1 MSLDACLASLR
12 ASGGLDAERADTYAA
27 HFDDLRRQ
35 YGATMGEV
43 QAAAAATRDTVE
55 AIERELMEKRRQKL
69 LQLNVQQGVVESIVR
84 HMSEGGTAAEAAIA
98 HFDLEGNTRRIQNL
112 DARKRAILGEAHA
125 GMTAMLTKF
134 SHDLTGK
141 IRDVAA
147 LQNVVREAFGEATGD
162 ASAAE
167 LAKAWAAT
175 AEKLRKRFNAAG
187 GHISQRADWGLPQA
201 HLSLKVRQVPFDQWR
216 AFILPLLDP
225 ARMVDGYTG
234 KPFRPAQLEEALRGA
249 YDAIRTDGADDM
261 TPGAMSATKLGN
273 RRGEHRFF
281 VFKDADSWLAY
292 QAQFGLESPW
302 DAMMGHIDAMARDIA
317 QMEILG
323 PSPNHTVRWLGDLL
337 EKDAKVSSAA
347 GAEFTGLLDSAKT
360 AKWQIEQM
368 HGIFNGET
376 NRPVNSTLARGF
388 STFRAVQ
395 TAAKLGGAVISAV
408 TDLGFQNVTARF
420 NGLEYRNIIGNV
432 VRLLKNSDDREF
444 AISSGLIAEEA
455 AARMGAIWRYND
467 QVNTP
472 EIARR
477 MASGVLRASGLSAW
491 TQAGKWAFGMEFMH
505 ALGRAAASPWDA
517 LTPALRQSMERY
529 GIDAAAW
536 DALRATPQYAHKGA
550 SYLRPDEVADEA
562 LRTRLLEMIQTET
575 RFAVPEA
582 TLRARA
588 VMTGGLQ
595 AGTVS
600 GELWRSVMQFKA
612 FPVSI
617 ILTHGLRMTIGKGP
631 MSRAGYAANVM
642 IATTAFGALALQM
655 KDMIAGKDP
664 RDMTTGKFW
673 GAAFIQGGGA
683 GLFGDFLYAD
693 TSRYGGNIYQTLAG
707 PGIGTA
713 IDFGNLT
720 IGNAKEAIG
729 QAMAGEEINTNFG
742 SEAVQFAKANTPG
755 SSLWYLRLGFNR
767 VFFDQVMKEADPQ
780 ADAGFARTEAR
791 ARREMDQEF
800 WWAPGEAAP
809 DRAPDLQAV
818 DGGSQ

>member
-1 MSLDACLASLR
+1 MSLDTCLVSLR
-12 ASGGLDAERADTYAA
+12 ASGGLDAERADMYAA

-55 AIERELMEKRRQKL
+55 AIEREMMEKRRQKL
-69 LQLNVQQGVVESIVR
+69 LQLKVQQGIVENIVR
-84 HMSEGGTAAEAAIA
+84 TMSEGGSAADAALA
-98 HFDLEGNTRRIQNL
+98 HFDMQETTRGIANL

-125 GMTAMLTKF
+125 GMTAMLSKF
-134 SHDLTGK
+134 SHDLTGR
-141 IRDVAA
+141 IRNGAG
-147 LQNVVREAFGEATGD
+147 LRNVVREAFGEDTGD
-162 ASAAE
+162 LAARE
-167 LAKAWAAT
+167 LAQAWAGT
-175 AEKLRKRFNAAG
+175 ADKLRRRFNAAG
-187 GHISQRADWGLPQA
+187 GHIAQRADWGLPQA
-201 HLSLKVRQVPFDQWR
+201 HLTEKVRAVPYEEWR
-216 AFILPLLDP
+216 AFILPRLDP
-225 ARMVDGYTG
+225 ARMVDGFTG
-234 KPFRPAQLEEALRGA
+234 KPFRPAQLEEALRAA
-249 YDAIRTDGADDM
+249 YDSIRSGGMDDM
-261 TPGAMSATKLGN
+261 TPGAGGAAKLGN
-273 RRGEHRFF
+273 RRSEHRFF
-281 VFKDADSWLAY
+281 VFKDADAWLEY

-323 PSPNHTVRWLGDLL
+323 PSPNHTVRWLGDLI
-337 EKDAKVSSAA
+337 EKDVRASSAA
-347 GAEFTGLLDSAKT
+347 GDEFTGLLDSAKT
-360 AKWQIEQM
+360 ARWQMEQM

-388 STFRAVQ
+388 ATFRAVQ
-395 TAAKLGGAVISAV
+395 TAAKLGGAAISAV

-420 NGLEYRNIIGNV
+420 NGLQYRNIIGNV
-432 VRLLKNSDDREF
+432 VKLLKNSDDREF

-472 EIARR
+472 EVARR
-477 MASGVLRASGLSAW
+477 LASGVLRASGLSAW

-505 ALGRAAASPWDA
+505 ALGRAAGSKWDD
-517 LTPALRQSMERY
+517 LTPALRTAMERY
-529 GIDAAAW
+529 GIDAAGW
-536 DALRATPQYAHKGA
+536 DALRATPQYVHKGA
-550 SYLRPDEVADEA
+550 SYLRPEEVADQA
-562 LRTRLLEMIQTET
+562 LKTRLLQMIQTET
-575 RFAVPEA
+575 RYAVPESS
-582 TLRARA
+582 LRARA

-612 FPVSI
+612 FPVSML
-617 ILTHGLRMTIGKGP
+617 LTHGLRMVTSKGP
-631 MSRAGYAANVM
+631 MSRAAYAANLM
-642 IATTAFGALALQM
+642 ITTTAFGALALQM

-713 IDFGNLT
+713 IDFSNLT
-720 IGNAKEAIG
+720 LGNAKEAIG
-729 QAMAGEEINTNFG
+729 QALAGEEINTNFG

-755 SSLWYLRLGFNR
+755 ASLWYARLAFNR
-767 VFFDQVMKEADPQ
+767 IFFDQVMKEADPD
-780 ADAGFARTEAR
+780 ADAGFARTEQR
-791 ARREMDQEF
+791 ARREMDQDF
-800 WWAPGEAAP
+800 WWSPGSAAP
-809 DRAPDLQAV
+809 DRAPDLEAI